1 MLNTANNNQIIKD
14 AITTTSVSHGLL
26 APYQAKRFLQQT
38 FEATPFQQAIRH
50 VTRTEKSG
58 EIDKIGIGHR
68 MLRPKVENSF
78 DGVTSSPT
86 FGVVKYACEATRLDW
101 DITNETLRQN
111 IEGENL
117 DTVVT
122 NLMTKQVGVD
132 TEDLLLNGE
141 EKASTAEAFSSSNEY
156 KIGDCVTEA
165 DGLYRFRVNHEAGE
179 WNEVEVE
186 RIGDA
191 ADKVFLG
198 QNDGIIK
205 VLDDGHVID
214 VSGAEEMELEMFYN
228 AVAAMPNRFND
239 GTLCWMMSPTRQQ
252 QWELFLLNK
261 VIEAGG
267 AVPESLYKSPVG
279 IPSMG
284 VPMMPNDTIILS
296 NPKNFVQVNTYAI
309 KIKKDETSVEA
320 IRKDKRFYVVHFDF
334 DAIIEEIEA
343 TAIIK
348 NLPLI
353 LNSVY

>member
-1 MLNTANNNQIIKD
+1 MPTNAQIIKNT
-14 AITTTSVSHGLL
+14 ITTDSVSHGILT
-26 APYQAKRFLQQT
+26 PYQAKKFLVQT

-68 MLRPKVENSF
+68 LLRPKVENTF
-78 DGVTSSPT
+78 DGVTASPT

-111 IEGENL
+111 IEGENM
-117 DTVVT
+117 DDIVT

-132 TEDLLLNGE
+132 SEDLLLNGE
-141 EKASTAEAFSSSNEY
+141 ENAATAEAFSASNAY
-156 KIGDCVTEA
+156 KAGDCVTE
-165 DGLYRFRVNHEAGE
+165 DGGLYRFRESHAAGA
-179 WNEVEVE
+179 WNASEVE

-205 VLDDGHVID
+205 ALQNGHIID
-214 VSGAEEMELEMFYN
+214 VSGAKEMELDMFYK
-228 AVAAMPNRFND
+228 AVASMPTRFND
-239 GTLCWMMSPTRQQ
+239 GTLRWMMSPTRAQ

-261 VIEAGG
+261 VINAGG

-284 VPMMPNDTIILS
+284 VPMMPDDTVILS
-296 NPKNFVQVNTYAI
+296 NPKNFVQVNTYAM
-309 KIKKDETSVEA
+309 KIRKDESSVEA
-320 IRKDKRFYVVHFDF
+320 IRKDKKFYVIHFDF
-334 DAIIEEIEA
+334 DAFIEEIEA
-343 TAIIK
+343 TAMIT
-348 NLPLI
+348 NLPAL
-353 LNSVY
+353 LTELS

>member
-1 MLNTANNNQIIKD
+1 MPTNAQIIKNT
-14 AITTTSVSHGLL
+14 ITTDSVSHGLL
-26 APYQAKRFLQQT
+26 TPYQAKKFLVQT

-68 MLRPKVENSF
+68 LLRPKVENTF
-78 DGVTSSPT
+78 DGVTASPT

-111 IEGENL
+111 IEGENM
-117 DTVVT
+117 DDVVT

-132 TEDLLLNGE
+132 SEDLLLNGE
-141 EKASTAEAFSSSNEY
+141 ENATATEAFSASTAY
-156 KIGDCVTEA
+156 KAGDCVTEA
-165 DGLYRFRVNHEAGE
+165 GGLYRFRVNHAAGA
-179 WNEVEVE
+179 WNAADAE

-198 QNDGIIK
+198 QNDGVIKILGGSHII
-205 VLDDGHVID
+205 DA
-214 VSGAEEMELEMFYN
+214 SGAKEMELEMFYR
-228 AVAAMPNRFND
+228 AVASMPTRFND
-239 GTLCWMMSPTRQQ
+239 GTLRWMMSPTRAQ

-261 VIEAGG
+261 VINAGG

-284 VPMMPNDTIILS
+284 VPMMPDDTVILS
-296 NPKNFVQVNTYAI
+296 NPKNFVQVNTYTM
-309 KIKKDETSVEA
+309 KIRKDETSVEA
-320 IRKDKRFYVVHFDF
+320 IRKDKKFYVIHFDF

-343 TAIIK
+343 TAMIT
-348 NLPLI
+348 NLPAL
-353 LNSVY
+353 LTDLS

>member
-1 MLNTANNNQIIKD
+1 MPTNNKIIKD
-14 AITTTSVSHGLL
+14 AITTDSVSHGLL
-26 APYQAKRFLQQT
+26 APYQAKKFLQQT

-50 VTRTEKSG
+50 ETRTEKSG

-68 MLRPKVENSF
+68 LLRPKVENTF
-78 DGVTSSPT
+78 DGVTASPK
-86 FGVVKYACEATRLDW
+86 FGAVKYACEATRLDW
-101 DITNETLRQN
+101 DITNDTLRQN
-111 IEGENL
+111 IEGENM
-117 DTVVT
+117 DGIVT

-132 TEDLLLNGE
+132 SEDLLLNGD
-141 EKASTAEAFSSSNEY
+141 EKASTAEAFSSTSTY
-156 KIGDCVTEA
+156 AAGDCVTEA
-165 DGLYRFRVNHEAGE
+165 GGLYRFLKAHDAGA
-179 WNEVEVE
+179 WNEAEVE
-186 RIGDA
+186 KIGDA

-205 VLDDGHVID
+205 ALNDGHIID

-228 AVAAMPNRFND
+228 AVAAMPTRFND
-239 GTLCWMMSPTRQQ
+239 GTLRWMMSPTRQQ

-296 NPKNFVQVNTYAI
+296 NPKNFLQVNTYTM

-343 TAIIK
+343 TSIIK

-353 LNSVY
+353 LQGTN

>member
-1 MLNTANNNQIIKD
+1 MPTNAQIIKNT
-14 AITTTSVSHGLL
+14 ITTDSVSHGLL
-26 APYQAKRFLQQT
+26 TPYQAKKFLEQT

-68 MLRPKVENSF
+68 LLRPKVENTF
-78 DGVTSSPT
+78 DGVTASPT

-111 IEGENL
+111 IEGENM
-117 DTVVT
+117 DDVVT

-132 TEDLLLNGE
+132 SEDLLLNGE
-141 EKASTAEAFSSSNEY
+141 ENATAAEAFSASTTY
-156 KIGDCVTEA
+156 KAGDCVTEA
-165 DGLYRFRVNHEAGE
+165 GGLYRFRVNHAAGAWNAAEA
-179 WNEVEVE
+179 E

-198 QNDGIIK
+198 QNDGVIKILGGSHII
-205 VLDDGHVID
+205 DA
-214 VSGAEEMELEMFYN
+214 SGAKEMELEMFYR
-228 AVAAMPNRFND
+228 AVASMPTRFND
-239 GTLCWMMSPTRQQ
+239 GTLRWMMSPTRAQ

-261 VIEAGG
+261 VINAGG

-284 VPMMPNDTIILS
+284 VPMMPDDTVILS
-296 NPKNFVQVNTYAI
+296 NPKNFVQVNTYTM
-309 KIKKDETSVEA
+309 KIRKDETSVEA
-320 IRKDKRFYVVHFDF
+320 IRKDKKFYVIHFDF

-343 TAIIK
+343 TAMIT
-348 NLPLI
+348 NLPAL
-353 LNSVY
+353 LTDLS

>member
-1 MLNTANNNQIIKD
+1 MPTNAQIIKNT
-14 AITTTSVSHGLL
+14 ITTDSVSHGLL
-26 APYQAKRFLQQT
+26 TPYQAKKFLVQS

-68 MLRPKVENSF
+68 LLRPKVENTF
-78 DGVTSSPT
+78 DGVTASPT

-111 IEGENL
+111 IEGENM
-117 DTVVT
+117 DDVVT

-132 TEDLLLNGE
+132 SEDLLLNGE
-141 EKASTAEAFSSSNEY
+141 KNAAAAEAFSASTAY
-156 KIGDCVTEA
+156 KAGDCVTK
-165 DGLYRFRVNHEAGE
+165 DGDLYRFRESHAAGA
-179 WNEVEVE
+179 WNADEVE

-205 VLDDGHVID
+205 TLGGSHIID
-214 VSGAEEMELEMFYN
+214 ASGAKEMELEMFYK
-228 AVAAMPNRFND
+228 AVASMPTRFND
-239 GTLCWMMSPTRQQ
+239 GTLRWMMSPTRAQ

-261 VIEAGG
+261 VINAGG

-284 VPMMPNDTIILS
+284 VPMMPDDTVILS
-296 NPKNFVQVNTYAI
+296 NPKNFVQVNTYTM
-309 KIKKDETSVEA
+309 KIRKDETSVEA
-320 IRKDKRFYVVHFDF
+320 IRKDKKFYVIHFDF

-343 TAIIK
+343 TAMIT
-348 NLPLI
+348 NLPAL
-353 LNSVY
+353 LTDLS

>member
-1 MLNTANNNQIIKD
+1 MPTNAQIIKNT
-14 AITTTSVSHGLL
+14 ITTDSVSHGLL
-26 APYQAKRFLQQT
+26 TLYQAKKFLVQT

-68 MLRPKVENSF
+68 LLRPKVENTF
-78 DGVTSSPT
+78 DGVTASPT

-111 IEGENL
+111 IEGENM
-117 DTVVT
+117 DDVVT

-132 TEDLLLNGE
+132 SEDLLLNGE
-141 EKASTAEAFSSSNEY
+141 ENATAAEAFSASTTY
-156 KIGDCVTEA
+156 KAGDCVTEA
-165 DGLYRFRVNHEAGE
+165 GGLYRFRVNHAAGAWNAAEA
-179 WNEVEVE
+179 E

-198 QNDGIIK
+198 QNDGVIKILGGSHII
-205 VLDDGHVID
+205 DA
-214 VSGAEEMELEMFYN
+214 SGAKEMELEMFYR
-228 AVAAMPNRFND
+228 AVASMPTRFND
-239 GTLCWMMSPTRQQ
+239 GTLRWMMSPTRAQ

-261 VIEAGG
+261 VINAGG

-284 VPMMPNDTIILS
+284 VPMMPDDTVILS
-296 NPKNFVQVNTYAI
+296 NPKNFVQVNTYTM
-309 KIKKDETSVEA
+309 KIRKDETSVEA
-320 IRKDKRFYVVHFDF
+320 IRKDKKFYVIHFDF

-343 TAIIK
+343 TAMIT
-348 NLPLI
+348 NLPAL
-353 LNSVY
+353 LTDLS

>member
-1 MLNTANNNQIIKD
+1 MPTNEQIIKNT
-14 AITTTSVSHGLL
+14 ITTDSVSHGLL
-26 APYQAKRFLQQT
+26 TPYQAKKFLVQT

-68 MLRPKVENSF
+68 LLRPKVENTF
-78 DGVTSSPT
+78 DGVTASPT

-111 IEGENL
+111 IEGENM
-117 DTVVT
+117 DDVVT

-132 TEDLLLNGE
+132 SEDLLLNGE
-141 EKASTAEAFSSSNEY
+141 ENATAAEAFSASTTY
-156 KIGDCVTEA
+156 KAGDCVTEA
-165 DGLYRFRVNHEAGE
+165 GGLYRFRVNHAAGAWNAAEA
-179 WNEVEVE
+179 E

-198 QNDGIIK
+198 QNDGVIKILGGSHII
-205 VLDDGHVID
+205 DA
-214 VSGAEEMELEMFYN
+214 SGAKEMELEMFYR
-228 AVAAMPNRFND
+228 AVASMPTRFND
-239 GTLCWMMSPTRQQ
+239 GTLRWMMSPTRAQ

-261 VIEAGG
+261 VINAGG

-284 VPMMPNDTIILS
+284 VPMMPDDTVILS
-296 NPKNFVQVNTYAI
+296 NPKNFVQVNTYTM
-309 KIKKDETSVEA
+309 KIRKDETSVEA
-320 IRKDKRFYVVHFDF
+320 IRKDKKFYVIHFDF

-343 TAIIK
+343 TAMIT
-348 NLPLI
+348 NLPAL
-353 LNSVY
+353 LTDLS

>member
-1 MLNTANNNQIIKD
+1 MPTNAQIIKNT
-14 AITTTSVSHGLL
+14 ITTDSVSHGILT
-26 APYQAKRFLQQT
+26 PYQAKKFLVQT

-68 MLRPKVENSF
+68 LLRPKVENTF
-78 DGVTSSPT
+78 DGVTASPT
-86 FGVVKYACEATRLDW
+86 FGVVKYACEPTRLDW

-111 IEGENL
+111 IEGENM
-117 DTVVT
+117 DDIVT

-132 TEDLLLNGE
+132 SEDLLLNGE
-141 EKASTAEAFSSSNEY
+141 ENAATAEAFSASNAY
-156 KIGDCVTEA
+156 KAGDCVTE
-165 DGLYRFRVNHEAGE
+165 DGGLYRFRESHAAGA
-179 WNEVEVE
+179 WNASEVE

-205 VLDDGHVID
+205 ALQNGHIID
-214 VSGAEEMELEMFYN
+214 VSGAKEMELDMFYK
-228 AVAAMPNRFND
+228 AVASMPTRFND
-239 GTLCWMMSPTRQQ
+239 GTLRWMMSPTRAQ

-261 VIEAGG
+261 IIDAGG

-284 VPMMPNDTIILS
+284 VPMMPDDTVIHS
-296 NPKNFVQVNTYAI
+296 NPKNFVQVNTYSM
-309 KIKKDETSVEA
+309 KIRKDESSVEA
-320 IRKDKRFYVVHFDF
+320 IRKDKKFYVIHFDF

-343 TAIIK
+343 TAMIT
-348 NLPLI
+348 NLPAL
-353 LNSVY
+353 LTELA

>member
-1 MLNTANNNQIIKD
+1 MPTNAQIIKNT
-14 AITTTSVSHGLL
+14 ITTDSVSHGILT
-26 APYQAKRFLQQT
+26 PYQAKKFLVQT

-68 MLRPKVENSF
+68 LLRPKVENTF
-78 DGVTSSPT
+78 DGVTASPT
-86 FGVVKYACEATRLDW
+86 FGIVKYACEATRLDW

-111 IEGENL
+111 IEGENM
-117 DTVVT
+117 DDIVT

-132 TEDLLLNGE
+132 SEDLLLNGE
-141 EKASTAEAFSSSNEY
+141 ENAAMAEAFSASNAY
-156 KIGDCVTEA
+156 KAGDCVTE
-165 DGLYRFRVNHEAGE
+165 DGGLYRFRESHAAGA
-179 WNEVEVE
+179 WNASEVE

-205 VLDDGHVID
+205 ALQNGHIID
-214 VSGAEEMELEMFYN
+214 VSGAKEMELDMFYK
-228 AVAAMPNRFND
+228 AVASMPTRFND
-239 GTLCWMMSPTRQQ
+239 GTLRWMMSPTRAQ

-261 VIEAGG
+261 IIDAGG

-284 VPMMPNDTIILS
+284 VPMMPDDTVILS
-296 NPKNFVQVNTYAI
+296 NPKNFVQVNTYSM
-309 KIKKDETSVEA
+309 KIRKDESSVEA
-320 IRKDKRFYVVHFDF
+320 IRKDKKFYVIHFDF

-343 TAIIK
+343 TAMIT
-348 NLPLI
+348 NLPAL
-353 LNSVY
+353 LTELA

>member
-1 MLNTANNNQIIKD
+1 MPTNAQIIKNT
-14 AITTTSVSHGLL
+14 ITTDSVSHGLL
-26 APYQAKRFLQQT
+26 TPYQAKKFLVQT

-68 MLRPKVENSF
+68 LLRPKVENTF
-78 DGVTSSPT
+78 DGVTASPT

-111 IEGENL
+111 IEGENM
-117 DTVVT
+117 DDVVT

-132 TEDLLLNGE
+132 SEDLLLNGE
-141 EKASTAEAFSSSNEY
+141 ENATAAEAFSASTTY
-156 KIGDCVTEA
+156 KAGDCVTEA
-165 DGLYRFRVNHEAGE
+165 GGLYRFRVNHAAGAWNAAEA
-179 WNEVEVE
+179 E

-198 QNDGIIK
+198 QNDGVIKILGGSHII
-205 VLDDGHVID
+205 DA
-214 VSGAEEMELEMFYN
+214 SGAKEMELEMFYR
-228 AVAAMPNRFND
+228 AVASMPTRFND
-239 GTLCWMMSPTRQQ
+239 GTLRWMMSPTRAQ

-261 VIEAGG
+261 VINAGG

-284 VPMMPNDTIILS
+284 VPMMPDDTVILS
-296 NPKNFVQVNTYAI
+296 NPKNFVQVNTYTM
-309 KIKKDETSVEA
+309 KIRKDETSVEA
-320 IRKDKRFYVVHFDF
+320 IRKDKKFYVIHFDF

-343 TAIIK
+343 TAMIT
-348 NLPLI
+348 NLPAL
-353 LNSVY
+353 LTDLS

>member
-1 MLNTANNNQIIKD
+1 MPTNAQIIKNT
-14 AITTTSVSHGLL
+14 ITTDSVSHGLL
-26 APYQAKRFLQQT
+26 TLYQAKKFLVQT

-68 MLRPKVENSF
+68 LLRPKVENTF
-78 DGVTSSPT
+78 DGVTASPT

-111 IEGENL
+111 IEGENM
-117 DTVVT
+117 DDVVT

-132 TEDLLLNGE
+132 SEDLLLNGE
-141 EKASTAEAFSSSNEY
+141 ENATAAEAFSASTTY
-156 KIGDCVTEA
+156 KAGDCVTEA
-165 DGLYRFRVNHEAGE
+165 GGLYRFRVNHAAGAWNAAEA
-179 WNEVEVE
+179 E

-198 QNDGIIK
+198 QNDGVIKILGGSHII
-205 VLDDGHVID
+205 DA
-214 VSGAEEMELEMFYN
+214 SGAKEMELEMFYR
-228 AVAAMPNRFND
+228 AVASMPTRFND
-239 GTLCWMMSPTRQQ
+239 GTLRWMMSPTRAQ

-261 VIEAGG
+261 VVNAGG

-284 VPMMPNDTIILS
+284 VPMMPDDTVILS
-296 NPKNFVQVNTYAI
+296 NPKNFVQVNTYTM
-309 KIKKDETSVEA
+309 KIRKDETSVEA
-320 IRKDKRFYVVHFDF
+320 IRKDKKFYVIHFDF

-343 TAIIK
+343 TAMIT
-348 NLPLI
+348 NLPAL
-353 LNSVY
+353 LTDLS